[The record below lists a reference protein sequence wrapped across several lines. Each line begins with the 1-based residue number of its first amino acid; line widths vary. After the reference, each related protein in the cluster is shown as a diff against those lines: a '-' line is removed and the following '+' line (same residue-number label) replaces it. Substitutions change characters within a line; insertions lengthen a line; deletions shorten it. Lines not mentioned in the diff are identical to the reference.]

1 MSSSLSVLV
10 PIVEGQSEERAIG
23 VLLRR
28 LVADMGAGHAQIARP
43 FRVKRNRVVREGEL
57 ERSIAQ
63 AIRSRPGAKYVLVL
77 LDADRD
83 CAAELAP
90 KLLARARDATD
101 IAVRVVFPTTEV
113 EAWVLAAIESVRGI
127 RGIQGDAEPPPF
139 PENVRDAKGAL
150 TARMEGTR
158 GYVATDDLPAFFD
171 ALDVSLAEARSPSMA
186 KLLRDLRSLWQGA

>member
-1 MSSSLSVLV
+1 MSLLV

-28 LVADMGAGHAQIARP
+28 LLTDIGATHVDVARP

-63 AIRSRPGAKYVLVL
+63 AIRSRPGATNVLVL

-90 KLLARARDATD
+90 KLVVRARAATD
-101 IAVRVVFPTTEV
+101 IPVHVVFPNGEI
-113 EAWVLAAIESVRGI
+113 EAWVLAATESVRGV
-127 RGIQGDAEPPPF
+127 RGIRQDAEPPPS
-139 PENVRDAKGAL
+139 PESVRDAKGAL
-150 TARMEGTR
+150 TARMEGSR
-158 GYVATDDLPAFFD
+158 GYVATDDLSAFFA
-171 ALDVSLAEARSPSMA
+171 ALDVTLATERSPSAA
-186 KLLRDLRSLWQGA
+186 KLLRDLRSLCETA